1 MEMGL
6 GHERRASSVERR
18 ARQRP
23 RPSQTCAVCPSR
35 LPAIACPPSSALVCT
50 ATPPGPPTRG
60 RASERASG
68 CVWPARISI
77 WREVTY
83 FNSSA
88 HGPLLA
94 SNPLLSVRADALASL
109 HPPPSPTPSPSLHI
123 VPCACFLTSSSFSA
137 PPLPTRRPMHV

>member
-1 MEMGL
+1 MEMGMEH
-6 GHERRASSVERR
+6 GAWSMERGAWSW
-18 ARQRP
+18 P
-23 RPSQTCAVCPSR
+23 RQTCAR
-35 LPAIACPPSSALVCT
+35 LPVCHRLSSPAIVCT
-50 ATPPGPPTRG
+50 HGNAARPTHTLDP
-60 RASERASG
+60 RAGERVSE

-83 FNSSA
+83 FNSSG
-88 HGPLLA
+88 HGPPLA